1 MTTTTIQRTP
11 FGNISNKENL
21 APMKPKSQ
29 APSLPVAGENDLQ
42 QVSTGNSQLLYTQT
56 QLAEKKVRQTMH
68 HYCFSSKMDV
78 EDEAAAI
85 ARVKQMESE
94 EPLLQENP
102 RRFVLFPITHPD
114 IWQFY
119 KKAEG
124 EWVWGVLAAS
134 NY

>member
-1 MTTTTIQRTP
+1 M
-11 FGNISNKENL
+11 E
-21 APMKPKSQ
+21 
-29 APSLPVAGENDLQ
+29 
-42 QVSTGNSQLLYTQT
+42 
-56 QLAEKKVRQTMH
+56 
-68 HYCFSSKMDV
+68 V
-78 EDEAAAI
+78 EEEAAAI

-124 EWVWGVLAAS
+124 DFFFRFGSVSVWVAS
-134 NY
+134 

>member
-1 MTTTTIQRTP
+1 
-11 FGNISNKENL
+11 
-21 APMKPKSQ
+21 
-29 APSLPVAGENDLQ
+29 
-42 QVSTGNSQLLYTQT
+42 
-56 QLAEKKVRQTMH
+56 
-68 HYCFSSKMDV
+68 MDV
-78 EDEAAAI
+78 EEEAAAI

-124 EWVWGVLAAS
+124 EVSVWVVAAMEL
-134 NY
+134 

>member
-1 MTTTTIQRTP
+1 M
-11 FGNISNKENL
+11 E
-21 APMKPKSQ
+21 
-29 APSLPVAGENDLQ
+29 
-42 QVSTGNSQLLYTQT
+42 
-56 QLAEKKVRQTMH
+56 
-68 HYCFSSKMDV
+68 V

-85 ARVKQMESE
+85 ARVKQIESE

-124 EWVWGVLAAS
+124 TYKFLKLVEE
-134 NY
+134 YM